1 MIYFYINAVTV
12 IARKRAVLEFF
23 LLNKNMLRIT
33 LTKIDKMNRI
43 SQLGAV
49 FAKWS
54 QSRGNTSYQDL
65 VFIHLSAGKIE
76 NGFNCK
82 VV

>member
-1 MIYFYINAVTV
+1 MF
-12 IARKRAVLEFF
+12 
-23 LLNKNMLRIT
+23 RIT

-43 SQLGAV
+43 NQLGAV

-65 VFIHLSAGKIE
+65 VFINLSDGKIE

>member
-1 MIYFYINAVTV
+1 
-12 IARKRAVLEFF
+12 
-23 LLNKNMLRIT
+23 MLRIT

-43 SQLGAV
+43 NQLGAV
-49 FAKWS
+49 FARWS

-65 VFIHLSAGKIE
+65 VFIILSEGKIE
-76 NGFNCK
+76 SGFKCK